1 MNKVENILHTPGGV
15 KNKLMDIIHTYY
27 LCIFIEFFLSP
38 YWVEARWW
46 QIASCSVSSPLD
58 QHGSHWKKNE
68 KKKKKKK
75 KCFLHPFNQPIRE
88 DSRGPWLRPSLV
100 WLHWI
105 RSRFPGWNCWQLCFL
120 LSWTHCCAGNWMC
133 IWLVPRSGQTTRL
146 LGPTFTTSQNVI
158 RSSWLIAFLWYDSI
172 ASLLSG
178 FMLMGHRILL
188 MWCQGDVMQTTY
200 HSVGLADL
208 RSWDCSRVNGQWHVS
223 LIWRFLKMTPRCV
236 RVRCCLHGVVWHLLS
251 QVLILWSCCAV
262 TIPANTAS
270 RKLCAGCYGWN
281 LAWWN
286 EPHRLALSR
295 LQKCLLLRR
304 WS

>member
-1 MNKVENILHTPGGV
+1 MSLCLTTLHRDGLSYLWVIFLRFISSVVSFLQVSRTPSPSY
-15 KNKLMDIIHTYY
+15 IISATAARSD
-27 LCIFIEFFLSP
+27 LELVLS
-38 YWVEARWW
+38 
-46 QIASCSVSSPLD
+46 SVWSAHL
-58 QHGSHWKKNE
+58 GRFTW
-68 KKKKKKK
+68 
-75 KCFLHPFNQPIRE
+75 
-88 DSRGPWLRPSLV
+88 PWSRPSLV
-100 WLHWI
+100 WLRWN
-105 RSRFPGWNCWQLCFL
+105 RSRFPGWNCRQLCFL

-133 IWLVPRSGQTTRL
+133 IWLVPRSGLTARL

-158 RSSWLIAFLWYDSI
+158 RSSWLIAFLWYDST
-172 ASLLSG
+172 ASLLSD

-188 MWCQGDVMQTTY
+188 MWCQGDVMQTTN
-200 HSVGLADL
+200 HSVGLEDL
-208 RSWDCSRVNGQWHVS
+208 RSWDCSRVSGQWHVS

-236 RVRCCLHGVVWHLLS
+236 RVRCCHHGVVWHLLS

-262 TIPANTAS
+262 TIPATTAS

-286 EPHRLALSR
+286 EPHRLALSQ